1 MKILI
6 ISPEGRHTAVG
17 KKFKFPF
24 PTAGAPMVA
33 ALTPADCEV
42 RIIDE
47 IVEDINFDEKADIVA
62 ISSMTPMASRAYE
75 IAAEFRKRGVAVIMG
90 GIHPSACPDEAAEH
104 CGLGDHRRGGRPLA
118 AGDRGLQERA
128 APEDLQEGLPALADR
143 TAAAALGPSAYTTST
158 SP

>member
-1 MKILI
+1 MKVLI

-33 ALTPADCEV
+33 ALTPPDCDV

-104 CGLGDHRRGGRPLA
+104 CDSVIIGEA
-118 AGDRGLQERA
+118 
-128 APEDLQEGLPALADR
+128 EDLCRKSGSARFCTNPWKDALACCREGSD
-143 TAAAALGPSAYTTST
+143 
-158 SP
+158 